1 MIRLVRRD
9 VAPFEDVRAQ
19 LEANQAMSVFDEW
32 FTEQLGTT
40 SVDVNPRFGRF
51 DQDTGQVLPIRSTA
65 QEPAGGSGST
75 GSTGSTGSNA
85 GS

>member
-1 MIRLVRRD
+1 
-9 VAPFEDVRAQ
+9 
-19 LEANQAMSVFDEW
+19 
-32 FTEQLGTT
+32 
-40 SVDVNPRFGRF
+40 
-51 DQDTGQVLPIRSTA
+51 VLPIRSTA